1 MAGLEDVNSGTI
13 ILQDKDITNL
23 EPSKRD
29 FGIVFQ
35 SYALFPNM
43 TAYNNIAFH

>member
-23 EPSKRD
+23 EPSKRG
-29 FGIVFQ
+29 FGI
-35 SYALFPNM
+35 SISIICIISEYDCL
-43 TAYNNIAFH
+43 